1 MIFSLYIKSIV
12 GPSYPWNMTRIYDK
26 KNTVH
31 HIVDKKTLHFHV
43 NDNDI
48 V

>member
-1 MIFSLYIKSIV
+1 MI
-12 GPSYPWNMTRIYDK
+12 